1 MLRND
6 GQNVTM
12 ADVQSEPEDEYSKKR
27 KRTSKKQ
34 CVAQEEK
41 PEPAQKKKKKL
52 RKIKVEASEESTKQK
67 HDQLPKEPE
76 IVGVTPLV
84 IQEDSEDPEDDMPLS
99 KRPRKKVVSEAA
111 SQQGNPAPV
120 ASSVIPTVSGS
131 SAQGQNLNPDES
143 QPLNL
148 ILPGSSLVLPACPN
162 SPPSSADTTEL
173 IHHVDRISDVF
184 ETMSKMRQEKLD
196 ELVSLTQDYIN
207 LQTHTSD
214 DHSLNALE
222 QHYNGQFE
230 QNVQLPS
237 SQSNQQNPHPASSSQ
252 LPSTSGSEPLVASET
267 LVASGTSVASET
279 IIAPDSTTLPH
290 SSPTI
295 LAPNTELSISS
306 HSSKQIM
313 PTEPSTSSIHLNPTS
328 DKPSSSAP
336 DLSRPSSSNLPF
348 PPSIFDLELE
358 QFCTSLY
365 QKVQQLHSIRYSFI

>member
-1 MLRND
+1 M
-6 GQNVTM
+6 
-12 ADVQSEPEDEYSKKR
+12 SE
-27 KRTSKKQ
+27 
-34 CVAQEEK
+34 
-41 PEPAQKKKKKL
+41 
-52 RKIKVEASEESTKQK
+52 
-67 HDQLPKEPE
+67 
-76 IVGVTPLV
+76 
-84 IQEDSEDPEDDMPLS
+84 
-99 KRPRKKVVSEAA
+99 
-111 SQQGNPAPV
+111 
-120 ASSVIPTVSGS
+120 
-131 SAQGQNLNPDES
+131 
-143 QPLNL
+143 
-148 ILPGSSLVLPACPN
+148 
-162 SPPSSADTTEL
+162 
-173 IHHVDRISDVF
+173 
-184 ETMSKMRQEKLD
+184 MRQEKLD

-267 LVASGTSVASET
+267 LVASGTSVVSET

-313 PTEPSTSSIHLNPTS
+313 PTEPSTSSIHINPTS

-365 QKVQQLHSIRYSFI
+365 QKVQQLHSIRYSFIEPYDYIHAWDKLVQEIKDALYKLSDGDLQDLLHYHKDLKGWVKLVNAELDQAHQRRLGRLSLTDTFHWPESHLRANGCTLDSVLSGHLKFSLAPGPIFIPKEAPLPSELEELKADIARDRAERDARLDRIEAKQDAISSDLKHLIALLTPKP